1 MLETIKMNIQ
11 KKFDELVAIPQNL
24 FAEYPLL
31 ETTFWL
37 SSIVFSAIF
46 VNIFV
51 KLVLVRLVNRFIS
64 NLKFVDGK
72 EIAEARIVDRITNVV
87 PSALVAGSI
96 GLVPHLPLAA
106 MVLIRNV
113 ANAISILV
121 VGVAL
126 LHALNLFERIWNR
139 RHQDEQKSLKIY
151 LQVLRLVI
159 YLITAILTISAVI
172 DRSPMILLSG
182 IGAVA
187 AVFVIVFQDTLLSI
201 TASLQISSSKMVK
214 VGDWIEMPQHNANGE
229 VTDIT
234 MQNIRVKNWDNTETT
249 ISTRKL
255 VSEPFTNHQP
265 MRDSGG
271 RQLARSVFI
280 DQNTIRFLT
289 PSEIKEL
296 SNIDV
301 MKGFLKDKSFEMQ
314 DIMRDIGA
322 DENESER
329 FGRITNLSAF
339 RHYMQAYLEAHPRV
353 RNDMQMMI
361 RQMQATADGIPIE
374 IYCFVDTVE
383 WGPYEDTVSSIFEH
397 LFGILNRFGLGV
409 FQNPSGT
416 LLDANGELRRP
427 VAELKDDG
435 LNA

>member
-1 MLETIKMNIQ
+1 MNIQ

-31 ETTFWL
+31 ETSFWL
-37 SSIVFSAIF
+37 TSIVVSAII
-46 VNIFV
+46 VNVFV
-51 KLVLVRLVNRFIS
+51 KVVLVRLLNRFIS

-72 EIAEARIVDRITNVV
+72 EIADARIVNRIAIIV

-96 GLVPHLPLAA
+96 GLVPHLPLAF

-113 ANAISILV
+113 SNAITILV
-121 VGVAL
+121 VGVAI
-126 LHALNLFERIWNR
+126 LHALSLFEKIWHR
-139 RHQDEQKSLKIY
+139 KHQDDGKSVKLY
-151 LQVLRLVI
+151 LQVLRLVV
-159 YLITAILTISAVI
+159 YLVTAILTISAVI

-229 VTDIT
+229 ITDIT
-234 MQNIRVKNWDNTETT
+234 LQNIRVRNWDNTVST

-265 MRDSGG
+265 MRESGG
-271 RQLARSVFI
+271 RRLTRSVFI
-280 DQNTIRFLT
+280 DQNTIRFMREK
-289 PSEIKEL
+289 EIIEL
-296 SNIDV
+296 YAITS
-301 MKGFLKDKSFEMQ
+301 MKGFLDAKSDEMKE
-314 DIMRDIGA
+314 IMKSIGA
-322 DENESER
+322 DDKESDL

-339 RHYMQAYLEAHPRV
+339 RHYMKAYLQSHPRV
-353 RNDMQMMI
+353 RNDMHMMI
-361 RQMQATADGIPIE
+361 RQLQPTAEGIPVE
-374 IYCFVDTVE
+374 IYCFVDSVE
-383 WGPYEDTVSSIFEH
+383 WSPYEEIVSSIFEH
-397 LFGILNRFGLGV
+397 LFGILTKFGLGV

-416 LLDANGELRRP
+416 ILDSNGQIKRP
-427 VAELKDDG
+427 IAELKDDS
-435 LNA
+435 LEY